1 MIELERIAA
10 GMAKSLLRSAD
21 RNSNPRPL
29 VEDAFRRGF
38 RLWLSIR
45 TPPNVSRERSFLSEK
60 EPRHGP

>member
-1 MIELERIAA
+1 MIDPKRIAA
-10 GMAKSLLRSAD
+10 GVAKSLLRSAD

-38 RLWLSIR
+38 RLGLSIR
-45 TPPNVSRERSFLSEK
+45 TPPNVGRERSFLSGK